1 VKKALVVFM
10 LLAVVAIFAAEKYVW
25 FDEKTP
31 YLGSDAKGKYGGR
44 IVVGSLSGPRT
55 MNYTVAKETS
65 STDIIALFMGY
76 GGTLVELDNYARLHP
91 AIAKRCEVELT
102 DEGKMIIKFWLR
114 EGIKWSDGH
123 PFTADDFVFTVN
135 DVYANPKIPSST
147 QDVIKDSQGRL
158 PKAEKVD
165 DYTVRII
172 YEEPFRLAVRYIG
185 GLYIWPKHIA
195 EQWVKDGT
203 FQQKWTVEAINN
215 KELVGLG
222 PFIPVEYV
230 PDQYVRSVRNP
241 NYWKKD
247 ANGNQLPYLDEFVTK
262 IIPDLNAIKLA
273 FENGE
278 IDIYGVTAQF
288 YPEIKAKAKE
298 KNWVVGT
305 GGPTYGT
312 TFITFNWNHDD
323 PVKRSWFRNEYF
335 RKAVA
340 YSMDK
345 EAMIDTLLAGLGV
358 AQWGPVSVLSP
369 FYNED
374 ALRKYPYDLDYA
386 RMMLQL
392 GGFSWDKN
400 GNLIDADGNKVE
412 FILSTNA
419 GNIVREGMCN
429 IIREALGK
437 LGIKVTF
444 VPLDFN
450 LLVQK
455 MLNTTDWEAIVIGL
469 TGSDEPQG
477 GRNVWAQK
485 GTLHFWNFH
494 PDAAPGKQ
502 IKPEIYE
509 APDWELEIDRIF
521 AENIRILDQ
530 KKVYEMFSR
539 FQELASEHLPLI
551 YTVQQLYLYAHKADL
566 NIIDPNAFG
575 GMLWTLPWIYWKK

>member
-1 VKKALVVFM
+1 MRKVLAVFM

-44 IVVGSLSGPRT
+44 IVVASLAGPRT

-102 DEGKMIIKFWLR
+102 DEGKMIITFWLR
-114 EGIKWSDGH
+114 EGIKWSDGQ

-165 DYTVRII
+165 NYTVRII

-247 ANGNQLPYLDEFVTK
+247 SNGNQLPYLDEFVTK
-262 IIPDLNAIKLA
+262 ILPDLNAIKLA

-358 AQWGPVSVLSP
+358 AQWGPVAVLSP
-369 FYNED
+369 YYNED
-374 ALRKYPYDLDYA
+374 VLRKYPYDLDYA

-400 GNLIDADGNKVE
+400 GNLIDANGNKVE

-429 IIREALGK
+429 IIRDALGK

-509 APDWELEIDRIF
+509 APDWELEIERIF

-539 FQELASEHLPLI
+539 FQELVSEHLPLI
-551 YTVQQLYLYAHKADL
+551 YTVQQRYLYAHKADL